1 MFMSE
6 ISNNVGICVTSVV
19 LFVLTFKVL
28 GLLLGFAAVYEP
40 AQGNKSDSIIVLPDS
55 IAIVNCRT

>member
-1 MFMSE
+1 MSE
-6 ISNNVGICVTSVV
+6 ISDSAGICVTSVV

-40 AQGNKSDSIIVLPDS
+40 AQGNKSDSI
-55 IAIVNCRT
+55 AIVN

>member
-1 MFMSE
+1 MSE
-6 ISNNVGICVTSVV
+6 ISDSVGICVTSVV

-28 GLLLGFAAVYEP
+28 ALLLGFAAVYEP
-40 AQGNKSDSIIVLPDS
+40 AQANKSDSITVLPDS

>member
-6 ISNNVGICVTSVV
+6 ISNSVGICVTSVV

-40 AQGNKSDSIIVLPDS
+40 AQGNRRDSIVVLPDS